1 MKYAY
6 YISCI
11 NESLSMEADTS
22 MNLWKNDLGIEL
34 VPLESG
40 TCCGGSNLD
49 FTSPDQFLAVNG
61 RNIAL
66 AEKIGLDMIT
76 SCNTCLLG
84 LRHAKHILDTQP
96 EKKEMVNQILKEEG
110 LEYTGKSE
118 VKHLLW
124 VLVDD
129 YGLDKLAEKI
139 TNPLTEYKF
148 APFYGCHILRPS
160 PLMGGYD
167 DPNRPHTLED
177 LVRRLGGNVVDYE
190 SKNKCC
196 GFHTLLVA
204 EDESVKLS
212 GSALDEAITA
222 GADFIVT
229 PCPLCHMALD
239 AYQKEALAKVQSG
252 GKMRILHLSQ
262 IVGLALGYSEKALG
276 LNKHVVV

>member
-6 YISCI
+6 YLSCI
-11 NESLSMEADTS
+11 NESLSKEAEYSME
-22 MNLWKNDLGIEL
+22 LWTKDLGIEL
-34 VPLESG
+34 VPLEEG

-49 FTSPDQFLAVNG
+49 FASPDRFLAING

-66 AEKIGLDMIT
+66 AEKLGLDMVT

-96 EKKEMVNQILKEEG
+96 EKKEMVNQALKEEG

-129 YGLDKLAEKI
+129 YGLDKLAEKV
-139 TNPLTEYKF
+139 TNPLTDYSF

-160 PLMGGYD
+160 PLMGGHD
-167 DPNRPHTLED
+167 NPNNPHTLED
-177 LVRRLGGNVVDYE
+177 LIKKLGGKVVPFE

-196 GFHTLLVA
+196 GFHTLIVA
-204 EDESVKLS
+204 EEESVNLS
-212 GSALDEAITA
+212 GMVLEEAVEA
-222 GADFIVT
+222 KADFIVT
-229 PCPLCHMALD
+229 PCPLCHMSLD
-239 AYQKEALAKVQSG
+239 AYQKDALNVRGKN
-252 GKMRILHLSQ
+252 GKMPVLHLPQ
-262 IVGLALGYSEKALG
+262 IVGLALGYSEKQLG
-276 LNKHVVV
+276 IDKHVIV